1 MFERHDRDR
10 FEIIAVSFGPEDGSA
25 MRTRLVK
32 AFDRFHDARQ
42 QSDRDVAGLLRQ
54 WEIDIAV
61 DLGGYTS
68 GARPWVLAHRPAPV
82 QAKYMGYPGTSGS
95 GFIDYI
101 VADASVVPA
110 DQQAFFSEKL
120 AALPDTLWVTDRKR
134 ALAAAPARS
143 DWGLP
148 EDALV

>member
-25 MRTRLVK
+25 MRMRLVK

-42 QSDRDVAGLLRQ
+42 QSDDDVAKLLRQ

-82 QAKYMGYPGTSGS
+82 QVKYMGYPGTSGS
-95 GFIDYI
+95 DFIDYLI
-101 VADASVVPA
+101 ADDLVVPQ
-110 DQQAFFSEKL
+110 DQHRFFSEKI
-120 AALPDTLWVTDRKR
+120 AAMPDTLWVTDTKR
-134 ALAAAPARS
+134 PVAEVPSRGET
-143 DWGLP
+143 GLP
-148 EDALV
+148 EQGFV